1 MMKRTETYSTSPSFA
16 LPQLVL
22 TPFQTI
28 SDPFSDTRGQCL
40 STHCCVWGWVGPCAA
55 TWCSGC
61 VHRSPQLATAASE
74 SVIVETPQAPFRN
87 FLAGF
92 DSDIK
97 QAGFGGKTVN
107 LRSSEYFII
116 TGVRMLSCRLFS
128 ELQHGYGNCHG
139 TK

>member
-16 LPQLVL
+16 LPWLVL

-28 SDPFSDTRGQCL
+28 SDPFQTPGVSVCPPTAACGGG
-40 STHCCVWGWVGPCAA
+40 WGPVLPPGAQGAC
-55 TWCSGC
+55 TGRHS
-61 VHRSPQLATAASE
+61 SPQRRQKVS
-74 SVIVETPQAPFRN
+74 IVETPQAPFRN

-116 TGVRMLSCRLFS
+116 TGVRMVSCRLFS